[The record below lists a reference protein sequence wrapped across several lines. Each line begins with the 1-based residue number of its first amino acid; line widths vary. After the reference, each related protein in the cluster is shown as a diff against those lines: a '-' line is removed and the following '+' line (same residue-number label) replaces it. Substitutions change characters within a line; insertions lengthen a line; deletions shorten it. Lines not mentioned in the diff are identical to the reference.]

1 MSTDRLT
8 RRRFLLLAAA
18 TVPAAAGA
26 AGLLWARR
34 GPESRADT
42 FAGRATAFIDDLE
55 AARRLGRSYVEAN
68 PAEAGERQLERLL
81 VEASSEWHAARG
93 PVDVETMRTL
103 ARREARRDFAEDRLV
118 AVDGWYLSRTE
129 ARLAAL
135 SLYA

>member
-18 TVPAAAGA
+18 TVPAAGA

-34 GPESRADT
+34 GPESRVDT
-42 FAGRATAFIDDLE
+42 FAGRATAFIDDLG
-55 AARRLGRSYVEAN
+55 AARRLGRSYLEAN

-81 VEASSEWHAARG
+81 VEASSEWRAARG
-93 PVDVETMRTL
+93 PVDVETMRAL
-103 ARREARRDFAEDRLV
+103 VRRDARRDFAEDRLV
-118 AVDGWYLSRTE
+118 AVDGWYLARTE